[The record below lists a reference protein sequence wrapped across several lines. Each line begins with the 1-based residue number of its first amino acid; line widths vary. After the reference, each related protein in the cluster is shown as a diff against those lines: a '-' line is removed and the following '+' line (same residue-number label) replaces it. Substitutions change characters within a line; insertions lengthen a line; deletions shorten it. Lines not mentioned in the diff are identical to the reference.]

1 MLYAYLYSDRM
12 WLLNLQVCYACYQ
25 LRFFHQKLSTMHAC
39 EFAEIP
45 TSTRL
50 RSIGPGRDKFVQ
62 SLIRTPAC
70 SAPLSTSVQLHLC
83 RSGHVSLLMYSVLHA
98 PASMPVSY
106 SCPWGQSLFSVY
118 SHKVVQIF
126 LGTLASFIIST
137 LKNHSHELVRYV
149 SPWHL
154 DSSEIRNH
162 QHYSTIWDS
171 GYNIKICSSL
181 AC

>member
-1 MLYAYLYSDRM
+1 MLHAYLYPDRM

-25 LRFFHQKLSTMHAC
+25 LRFFHKKLSTMHAC
-39 EFAEIP
+39 VNLQKSPPQPGCAASDLGVTNSSNPWFV
-45 TSTRL
+45 RL
-50 RSIGPGRDKFVQ
+50 P
-62 SLIRTPAC
+62 
-70 SAPLSTSVQLHLC
+70 APLHYLPVFSYIYAGQGMYHFSCILC
-83 RSGHVSLLMYSVLHA
+83 FMRLPVCPCPIPA
-98 PASMPVSY
+98 PV
-106 SCPWGQSLFSVY
+106 SVY

-162 QHYSTIWDS
+162 RQHYSTIWDS